1 MLEDGW
7 MDGWMLGFCWGTNIE
22 TPAVQELHIQSAKS
36 RKLLQN
42 LPFTSFYTD
51 YNTKPT
57 KLS

>member
-1 MLEDGW
+1 MDGW

-22 TPAVQELHIQSAKS
+22 TPVQELHMQSAKS